1 MTCPRCG
8 APWTPQSWQ
17 CPRCGLMAQAQP
29 PPQPWSVPAG
39 PPRNGTRT
47 GVWASAVA
55 ALVLVVAATAA
66 GTVWFVDRQDTSSP
80 ATAPSLDSALG
91 TVPTP
96 TPSPT
101 DAPEP
106 TAVPEPTEAPEAPL
120 PPGGDFAVTYEDVE
134 SGVLRIL
141 ATTCEGEGI
150 GTGFLIDRRT
160 LATAAHVVEGA
171 EAVAVDNAGS
181 TYGAQVTGIDPL
193 TDLALLRLDSP
204 VPGHVFDFATS
215 NPTPGVDVAAIG
227 FPLNEPK
234 TLTVG
239 TVSGL
244 DRTIRVEG
252 VSRSGLLQTDTAI
265 NPGNSGGPLVT
276 AQGEVVGVVHAL
288 RVDSQGIGYA
298 VQVSVAGPALQ
309 QQVTMPAPAAPSCG
323 TPEAPEELTVVPR
336 LLPPLDANS
345 AQVQETLGAYY
356 NGINTGDYESVL
368 EQFTPSYRSG
378 FSADAMSR
386 DLVTSFD
393 YDAVIQEV
401 LVTEG
406 GVQAWTTFTS
416 VQAPEYGPDNQDCTR
431 WSLDYSFV
439 RVGDRLLIDDVQGHS
454 GDGYKPC

>member
-1 MTCPRCG
+1 
-8 APWTPQSWQ
+8 
-17 CPRCGLMAQAQP
+17 MAQTQQP
-29 PPQPWSVPAG
+29 PQQPAQPWSAPAG
-39 PPRNGTRT
+39 PPRQGPRA

-55 ALVLVVAATAA
+55 ALVLVVAATAT
-66 GTVWFVDRQDTSSP
+66 GTAWLVDRQDTSSP
-80 ATAPSLDSALG
+80 ETAPSIEPAPG
-91 TVPTP
+91 PAP
-96 TPSPT
+96 TPSST
-101 DAPEP
+101 ETPESADGP
-106 TAVPEPTEAPEAPL
+106 DTPETSESPSEAPL
-120 PPGGDFAVTYEDVE
+120 PPDGDFAGTYEDVE

-181 TYGAQVTGIDPL
+181 TYSAQVTGIDPL
-193 TDLALLRLDSP
+193 TDLALLRLDAPAS
-204 VPGHVFDFATS
+204 GYVFDFATS

-244 DRTIRVEG
+244 DRTITVEG

-309 QQVTMPAPAAPSCG
+309 QQVTMPAPVPPTCG
-323 TPEAPEELTVVPR
+323 TPEAPEELTVLPR
-336 LLPPLDANS
+336 LVPPLDSTS
-345 AQVQETLGAYY
+345 AQVRDTLGAYY
-356 NGINTGDYESVL
+356 NGINTGDYDSVI
-368 EQFTPSYRSG
+368 EQFSPSYRSG
-378 FSADAMSR
+378 FSADVLSR
-386 DLVTSFD
+386 DLATSFD

-401 LVTEG
+401 LVIEG
-406 GVQAWTTFTS
+406 GAQAWTTFTS

-431 WSLDYSFV
+431 WSLIYTFV
-439 RVGDRLLIDDVQGHS
+439 QAGDRLLIDGVEPHS
-454 GDGYKPC
+454 GDGYEPC